1 MQSSISVWIINEK
14 KGDIKWSLFIIWIS
28 MSELEIYYSEQE
40 LDHIDQLIE
49 TQVSKQLD

>member
-1 MQSSISVWIINEK
+1 
-14 KGDIKWSLFIIWIS
+14 

-49 TQVSKQLD
+49 TQVSKQLDKQIHNCVLA